1 MHTAAWYR
9 KKADECVS
17 RAKTATKNE
26 ERARNWALAEHYTRL
41 AMDQLISKTGEGKP
55 ARSASAATVPIG
67 RRLGR
72 NGTDYAAGNH

>member
-9 KKADECVS
+9 KKAEECVS

-41 AMDQLISKTGEGKP
+41 AMDQLIPSEDKP
-55 ARSASAATVPIG
+55 ARSASAASVQSA

-72 NGTDYAAGNH
+72 NGTDHAAGNH

>member
-1 MHTAAWYR
+1 MRTAEWYR

-17 RAKTATKNE
+17 RAKTAIKNE

-41 AMDQLISKTGEGKP
+41 AMDQLISSTGEDKP
-55 ARSASAATVPIG
+55 GSASAASIQSG

-72 NGTDYAAGNH
+72 NGTNHTAGNR

>member
-1 MHTAAWYR
+1 MHTAEWYR
-9 KKADECVS
+9 KKAEECVS

-41 AMDQLISKTGEGKP
+41 AMDQLIPNTGGDKP
-55 ARSASAATVPIG
+55 ARSASAASVQSG

-72 NGTDYAAGNH
+72 NGIDHAAGNH

>member
-1 MHTAAWYR
+1 
-9 KKADECVS
+9 
-17 RAKTATKNE
+17 
-26 ERARNWALAEHYTRL
+26 LAEHYTRL